1 MQTVKQNITKLNVL
15 IVDDHKMIRDGL
27 KGMLQSLKKTVVCK
41 VTEATSCL
49 EALHK
54 MEQQGFDL
62 LIMDYRMPGLS
73 GADAVHRMIRFR
85 PETKILVLSNYDE
98 FAYVQSMME
107 AGARGYVLKSI
118 EPAELLNAII
128 TILDGQIYFCSEVAI
143 KYIESI
149 TGSAA
154 ENIQIRHALTRR
166 QQEILRLIAME
177 YTNDEIAAKL
187 FLAKRTIDSHRQNM
201 LRKLDVKNT
210 VGLVKAAYALN
221 LVGEGKGK

>member
-1 MQTVKQNITKLNVL
+1 MRTVKKIITKLNVL
-15 IVDDHKMIRDGL
+15 MVDDHKMIRDGL
-27 KGMLQSLKKTVVCK
+27 KIMLQSLKKTVVCK
-41 VTEATSCL
+41 IAEAESCY

-54 MEQQGFDL
+54 MEYQSFDL

-73 GADAVHRMIRFR
+73 GADAVNRILRFR

-98 FAYVQSMME
+98 FAYVQSMMD

-118 EPAELLNAII
+118 EPAELLNAIK
-128 TILDGQIYFCSEVAI
+128 TIMNGQIYFCNEVAI
-143 KYIESI
+143 KYIDSI
-149 TGSAA
+149 TDSAA
-154 ENIQIRHALTRR
+154 ENIQINNALTRR

-177 YTNDEIAAKL
+177 YTNDEIASKL
-187 FLAKRTIDSHRQNM
+187 FLAKRTVDTHRQNM

-210 VGLVKAAYALN
+210 AGLVKAAYTLN